1 MPLSVITPIL
11 LLFGLL
17 GAGAWVG
24 LGLMGVGIGSLELF
38 RNLPV
43 DRILAQTVWN
53 GLASPELLALPLFI
67 LMAEL
72 LFRSNFIGGLF
83 HALEPWVRRFP
94 GGLLHT
100 NILGCTFFALIS
112 GSSAATT
119 SAIGKITLDELKQ
132 RGYPRS
138 ISMGSLA
145 GAGTLGFLIPPSII
159 LIVYGV
165 LSQTSVLKL
174 FAAGIIPG
182 ALLALLFMGY
192 LVVYSWLRP
201 FEVKM
206 DDTQGSLWRERFA
219 RLPTLLPFIILMVSL
234 LGSMYTGLASPSEA
248 AALAVVVTLGI
259 MAAERTLSLRNIMD
273 ACMGTARTVSMLGLI
288 IAAAS
293 FLSTAMGYLGLPQQ
307 IASQINALNLTPL
320 QLVALLLLIYILLG
334 CFLEGM
340 SLIVMTLPI
349 VLPLI
354 TAAGYDKVWF
364 GVFLIIVVEMAQI
377 TPPVGMNIFV
387 IQGLTGE
394 KLGTVVR
401 AAFPF
406 FVLMVLFTFLLA
418 LFPDIVM
425 FLPSL
430 L

>member
-1 MPLSVITPIL
+1 
-11 LLFGLL
+11 
-17 GAGAWVG
+17 
-24 LGLMGVGIGSLELF
+24 
-38 RNLPV
+38 
-43 DRILAQTVWN
+43 
-53 GLASPELLALPLFI
+53 
-67 LMAEL
+67 
-72 LFRSNFIGGLF
+72 
-83 HALEPWVRRFP
+83 
-94 GGLLHT
+94 
-100 NILGCTFFALIS
+100 
-112 GSSAATT
+112 
-119 SAIGKITLDELKQ
+119 
-132 RGYPRS
+132 
-138 ISMGSLA
+138 
-145 GAGTLGFLIPPSII
+145 
-159 LIVYGV
+159 
-165 LSQTSVLKL
+165 
-174 FAAGIIPG
+174 
-182 ALLALLFMGY
+182 
-192 LVVYSWLRP
+192 
-201 FEVKM
+201 
-206 DDTQGSLWRERFA
+206 
-219 RLPTLLPFIILMVSL
+219 
-234 LGSMYTGLASPSEA
+234 
-248 AALAVVVTLGI
+248 
-259 MAAERTLSLRNIMD
+259 
-273 ACMGTARTVSMLGLI
+273 
-288 IAAAS
+288 
-293 FLSTAMGYLGLPQQ
+293 MGYLGLPQQ